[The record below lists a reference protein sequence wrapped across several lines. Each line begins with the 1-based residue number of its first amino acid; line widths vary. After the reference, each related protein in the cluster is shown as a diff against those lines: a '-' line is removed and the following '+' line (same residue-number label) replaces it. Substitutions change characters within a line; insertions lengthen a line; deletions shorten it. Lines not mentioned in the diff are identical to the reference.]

1 MELFGDPSNRFRDY
15 LNKLNNEKKE
25 VRCTFCNKSPEDIR
39 AEYYEYMKNPSEEFE
54 DISIDDLIIMT
65 EKLQKPVCA
74 GCYFMIKRNPKLID
88 EIFERPED
96 EVW

>member
-1 MELFGDPSNRFRDY
+1 VGIFGDPSNRFRNY
-15 LNKLNNEKKE
+15 LDKIKNDKHI
-25 VRCTFCNKSPEDIR
+25 RCAFCNKSPDDIR
-39 AEYYEYMKNPSEEFE
+39 AEYYEYMKHPSEEFE

-65 EKLQKPVCA
+65 EKTQKPVCA
-74 GCYFMIKRNPKLID
+74 GCYFTIKKNPELIK

>member
-15 LNKLNNEKKE
+15 LNKINNEKKE
-25 VRCTFCNKSPEDIR
+25 VRCTFCNKSADDIR

-74 GCYFMIKRNPKLID
+74 GCYFTIKKNPGLID

-96 EVW
+96 EDL

>member
-1 MELFGDPSNRFRDY
+1 MGFFGDPSNRFRDY
-15 LNKLNNEKKE
+15 IEKIKNDNKN
-25 VRCTFCNKSPEDIR
+25 RCAFCNKTPDDIR
-39 AEYYEYMKNPSEEFE
+39 AEYYEYMKNPSKQFE
-54 DISIDDLIIMT
+54 DINIDDMIIMS

-74 GCYFMIKRNPKLID
+74 SCYFTIKKNPALIK